1 MKKDLYTIKSNLHSY
16 THLILLNPGEHAIEK
31 EQSAYQSFSLW
42 EGLNLTLRVYNHA
55 SVEHALF
62 VFLKR
67 FPFQFNL

>member
-1 MKKDLYTIKSNLHSY
+1 MKMTCIPSNHIY
-16 THLILLNPGEHAIEK
+16 ILLNPGEHAIEK

-42 EGLNLTLRVYNHA
+42 EGLNVTLRVYNHA